1 MHRDRGRQV
10 ACPCAWT
17 GDRGEGLEEDPS
29 GRVPSW
35 TWLQPPALLTC
46 PPPVP
51 RSEHDLGEDVYDCV
65 PCEDEGDDIYEDIIK
80 VEVQQ
85 PMVSHPPALP
95 ARPRSWPAP
104 PSGRPGRAAWVP
116 PGPHGLP
123 SLGPGAFLSCELFR
137 GLQDVAL
144 PWTCG
149 SWSRQPAS
157 PCPFVQGAVNPSRQP
172 CVSHGPGCLFL
183 TGVSHHL
190 SLGRLLA
197 AAPTAAGPRE
207 GSFWARMSD
216 RDLGG
221 GGPQPLRTPKHPGAV
236 PMPLVSCGGFWYHL
250 WSLEKWGGFS
260 ESRFG
265 VLLPGG
271 SPAGGEETKS
281 GRQLPTRPLPLCRER
296 RRDAGSWLP
305 PQTLLLGTGF
315 SFLPLEGLKGV
326 SFPTITRNL
335 TLESQLRGLC
345 ALVCPLPGS
354 LAVAALF
361 LNLPGEPAAGRPCLA
376 SLEV

>member
-123 SLGPGAFLSCELFR
+123 SLGPGAFLSCELFQGR
-137 GLQDVAL
+137 QDVAL

-207 GSFWARMSD
+207 GSSWARMSD
-216 RDLGG
+216 GDLGG
-221 GGPQPLRTPKHPGAV
+221 VAHSPLAPPNSRGRSRCHLSAVEASGTICGPWRNGVVSPKAGSVSSFREGHPLVAKKQNLGGSSPRGRSRSAKRDAEMRAAGSHPKPCSWEWVSRFCPLRV
-236 PMPLVSCGGFWYHL
+236 
-250 WSLEKWGGFS
+250 
-260 ESRFG
+260 
-265 VLLPGG
+265 
-271 SPAGGEETKS
+271 
-281 GRQLPTRPLPLCRER
+281 
-296 RRDAGSWLP
+296 
-305 PQTLLLGTGF
+305 
-315 SFLPLEGLKGV
+315 
-326 SFPTITRNL
+326 
-335 TLESQLRGLC
+335 
-345 ALVCPLPGS
+345 
-354 LAVAALF
+354 
-361 LNLPGEPAAGRPCLA
+361 
-376 SLEV
+376 